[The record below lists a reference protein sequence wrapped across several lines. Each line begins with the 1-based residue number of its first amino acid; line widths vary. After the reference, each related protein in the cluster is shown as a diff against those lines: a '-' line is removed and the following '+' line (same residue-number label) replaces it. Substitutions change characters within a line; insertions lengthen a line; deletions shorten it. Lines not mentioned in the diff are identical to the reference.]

1 MISPPTG
8 VIAVAAHGSKK
19 ESFISTEGALIST
32 KGALRRPMTSD
43 NHPYHP
49 SHPSVH
55 HIALI
60 ELNRPKIDLSQPSMT

>member
-32 KGALRRPMTSD
+32 KGALRRPMTYD
-43 NHPYHP
+43 NHP
-49 SHPSVH
+49 SHPIRTTYSS
-55 HIALI
+55 
-60 ELNRPKIDLSQPSMT
+60 E